1 MIRFSDNASVF
12 SVPSETPFTKLV
24 FFCCFFPPLNAHAS
38 TSEKDAR
45 VSGVNRM

>member
-1 MIRFSDNASVF
+1 MIYFSDKASVF

-24 FFCCFFPPLNAHAS
+24 FFLLPLKRTHINIR
-38 TSEKDAR
+38 DVAR